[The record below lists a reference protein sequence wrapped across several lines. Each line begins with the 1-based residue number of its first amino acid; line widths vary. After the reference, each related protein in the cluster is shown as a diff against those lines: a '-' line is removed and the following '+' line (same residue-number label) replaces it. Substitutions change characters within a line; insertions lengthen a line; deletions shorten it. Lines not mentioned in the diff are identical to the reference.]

1 VADSDFDNR
10 LILVTGA
17 TGRQGGAVAR
27 ELHTRGFTVRA
38 LTRDTKRPNAQTL
51 ANEGMEVVA
60 GDFDDRTSLERAMSG
75 VRGVYSVQNFA
86 DGAGTEVR
94 HGIAVADA
102 AARAGVSHLV
112 YSSVD
117 GVGRNTGVS
126 FHESKRHIEER
137 IRALR
142 LPATIV
148 RPVFFMDNWTDMRD
162 VIAGGTLRWPL
173 RPSTS
178 LQQLA
183 RRDLA
188 AVVADAFEYPD
199 AWVGRVVD
207 LAGDDLTMNE
217 VADTFSRVLG
227 KPVHYVH
234 VSWAEYRESM
244 RDATGLELGDDFS
257 RMFQWLDRGGPD
269 CDVTGLRKERPQ
281 LLTLERYLRTGGW
294 EAAASADTNS
304 IA

>member
-1 VADSDFDNR
+1 VAASDIENR

-27 ELHTRGFTVRA
+27 ELRTRGFTVRA
-38 LTRDTKRPNAQTL
+38 LTRDPKRPTAQAL
-51 ANEGMEVVA
+51 ANEGMDVVA
-60 GDFDDRTSLERAMSG
+60 GDFDDQTSLELAMNG
-75 VRGVYSVQNFA
+75 VRGVYSVQNFT
-86 DGAGTEVR
+86 DGADIEAR
-94 HGIAVADA
+94 RGIAVADA
-102 AARAGVSHLV
+102 AARAGVPQLV

-126 FHESKRHIEER
+126 FHESKSHIEEH

-142 LPATIV
+142 LPATII

-173 RPSTS
+173 HPSTS

-199 AWVGRVVD
+199 AWLGRVVD
-207 LAGDDLTMNE
+207 LAGDELTMNE
-217 VADTFSRVLG
+217 VADTFTSVLG
-227 KPVHYVH
+227 KPVRYVH
-234 VSWAEYRESM
+234 VSWAEYREAM
-244 RDATGLELGDDFS
+244 RDATGIELGDDFS

-269 CDVTGLRKERPQ
+269 CDVANLRKERPQ
-281 LLTLERYLRTGGW
+281 LLTLERYLRTSGW
-294 EAAASADTNS
+294 EAAATADTDS
-304 IA
+304 VG